1 MDTDTFSNEQ
11 VISYCRENFIN
22 LKINTDTENRQTF
35 LSALLGA
42 ITGNGTKIDI
52 RYYDNISTDA
62 LAQSYIQKL
71 IMAGNYGV
79 WHEPKINVEKFK
91 FTLRTRMGEE

>member
-1 MDTDTFSNEQ
+1 M
-11 VISYCRENFIN
+11 
-22 LKINTDTENRQTF
+22 
-35 LSALLGA
+35 GA

-62 LAQSYIQKL
+62 LTQSYIQKL

-91 FTLRTRMGEE
+91 FNLNQGVGEVIHAAS